1 MADLPD
7 VFLIVLDTV
16 RRDFLP
22 VYGGPARM
30 PNLEALARDSVVF
43 PNAIA
48 PSPWT
53 IPSHVSMI
61 SGLYPREHGV
71 HEDEDG
77 TDRISERMRGYGG
90 PNIVERLRRRGYNTV
105 GLTANLLVGPGT
117 GFDRWFNAFTGW
129 GHLEPPGVDGSILH
143 EATDFGKNVTEIALN
158 LLKRGDLR
166 RLLRYYSAY
175 RRLRRAYR
183 QHGYPT
189 MKAARAIVDAFT
201 SSSFERPLFAF
212 MNFMEAHEPVAD
224 WEINKWIAIYR
235 VTDVLSEG
243 SLLTESMMQA
253 VRSGYVRALEVM
265 DGQLGRLLDHLRRSG
280 LYDESL
286 IIVTS
291 DHGQAMKEP
300 RKYPFYGHG
309 DFLYPELVEV
319 PLIVKFPG
327 NSRVDVGEGYQ
338 SLIKIPDLINGVI
351 EGYRED
357 LLTEEL
363 AFSEAFG
370 NMLNLSKWFEDGT
383 LPRHLEPKAHEIL
396 HPRKA
401 VYKGG
406 YRLVVDGLNGE
417 VEEFSREGR
426 DLSPSENGEVL
437 RDMLSELE
445 LFRGTEKFAVPKL

>member
-1 MADLPD
+1 
-7 VFLIVLDTV
+7 
-16 RRDFLP
+16 
-22 VYGGPARM
+22 
-30 PNLEALARDSVVF
+30 
-43 PNAIA
+43 
-48 PSPWT
+48 
-53 IPSHVSMI
+53 MI

-77 TDRISERMRGYGG
+77 PDRISERMRGYGG
-90 PNIVERLRRRGYNTV
+90 PNIVERLRRRGYNAV

-117 GFDRWFNAFTGW
+117 GFDRWFNAFMGW
-129 GHLEPPGVDGSILH
+129 NHFVAGEDTSTIY
-143 EATDFGKNVTEIALN
+143 EALNFGGRPTRIALN
-158 LLKRGDLR
+158 LLRRGDLG
-166 RLLRYYSAY
+166 RLLRYYRTY
-175 RRLRRAYR
+175 RRLLRAYR
-183 QHGYPT
+183 ERGFPA
-189 MKAARAIVDAFT
+189 MKAAREIVDAFT

-212 MNFMEAHEPVAD
+212 TNFMEAHEPVAE
-224 WEINKWIAIYR
+224 WELFRFHTFYKYINMLSGGTFF
-235 VTDVLSEG
+235 TDD
-243 SLLTESMMQA
+243 MMQA
-253 VRSGYVRALEVM
+253 VKSGYVRALEVL
-265 DGQLGRLLDHLRRSG
+265 DEQLGRLLDHLRRSG

-291 DHGQAMKEP
+291 DHGQSMNE
-300 RKYPFYGHG
+300 RRRHPFYGHG
-309 DFLYPELVEV
+309 EFLYPELIEV

-327 NSRVDVGEGYQ
+327 NSKVDVGEGYQ
-338 SLIKIPDLINGVI
+338 SLTKIPDLINGVI
-351 EGYRED
+351 EGRRED
-357 LLTEEL
+357 LLTEEF

-370 NMLNLSKWFEDGT
+370 SVVNLSGWFEDGT